1 MGRIERGLDSMVR
14 STALTLENDAD
25 TDPEP
30 RIEVAKYAVRAA
42 GSPSLTPQVEKRIS
56 EFTAAGLRPLDAAH
70 LAFAEAAFCD
80 VLFTCD
86 DRFAGR
92 AGRTGCLMRI
102 LTPVEYWSEVGD
114 A

>member
-1 MGRIERGLDSMVR
+1 MPLLCQQWVPSDRPTHCSQSSGTPS
-14 STALTLENDAD
+14 
-25 TDPEP
+25 
-30 RIEVAKYAVRAA
+30 
-42 GSPSLTPQVEKRIS
+42 SLTPQVEKRIR

-70 LAFAEAAFCD
+70 LAFAEAAVCD
-80 VLFTCD
+80 VLLTCD